1 MSHPGIMRLIEVHES
16 ANSIYLV
23 LELCE
28 GGELLS
34 FV

>member
-1 MSHPGIMRLIEVHES
+1 MSLEEVQES

-34 FV
+34 FVNY